1 MPQIGPFELLVILLL
16 ALIILGPSRLPDLAN
31 ALGRSIREFR
41 KGASDVEESVNPRPA
56 PMQSSMPAQAAG
68 PTPTAPLPPNT
79 LSTPLQPNTLS
90 GARAAEPAPDEAPS
104 EEPSGPQG

>member
-41 KGASDVEESVNPRPA
+41 KGASDVEDAMSPRPA
-56 PMQSSMPAQAAG
+56 PSQPA
-68 PTPTAPLPPNT
+68 TLPPNT
-79 LSTPLQPNTLS
+79 LSTPLEPNTRS
-90 GARAAEPAPDEAPS
+90 GSSAAEPAPAQAPA
-104 EEPSGPQG
+104 EEPSGPRT

>member
-56 PMQSSMPAQAAG
+56 PAQSA
-68 PTPTAPLPPNT
+68 TLPPNT

-90 GARAAEPAPDEAPS
+90 GAGAAEPVPDQAPS

>member
-41 KGASDVEESVNPRPA
+41 KGASDVEDAMN
-56 PMQSSMPAQAAG
+56 
-68 PTPTAPLPPNT
+68 PTPATGQPATLPPNT
-79 LSTPLQPNTLS
+79 LSTPLKPNTLS
-90 GARAAEPAPDEAPS
+90 GSSAVEPGPQTPG